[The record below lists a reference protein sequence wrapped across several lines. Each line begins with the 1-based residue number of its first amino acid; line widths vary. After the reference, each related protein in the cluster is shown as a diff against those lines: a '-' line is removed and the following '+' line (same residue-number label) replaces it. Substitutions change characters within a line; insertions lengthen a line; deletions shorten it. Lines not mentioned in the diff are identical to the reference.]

1 MSAEKTVVPEKSK
14 KDSWEKA
21 DIILRPLG
29 ALITAITIALVGFF
43 ANYYITQYQQKDTK
57 AKLFTELMSQRENS
71 ESALRKDMFN
81 SIMNNILNDKEH
93 ISIDEKI
100 LQLELL
106 AYNFHESLNLMPL
119 FEYLDRLNN
128 KQNRKNPEL
137 RYSYR
142 NRVIKMSDAI
152 IQKQISTLEENFKH
166 KDCVF
171 TFGEEKDTA
180 NKLKSTLLNSYQDS
194 IKYNNAILKLKS
206 NPKYAYFDA
215 DSFFVYKDTIHGK
228 NNSYRLLNQS
238 VQIQV
243 SNFDPFSETAT
254 ITLNVTSTTSNRS
267 TVLKRDLHH
276 ATFNINHFEFPMID
290 NTRLE
295 NDMRLAVVLHR
306 FNVNK
311 NSEDPAQRKIMRI
324 EFSVV
329 YFPASLAS
337 LKEKSNLND
346 LLLKFEA
353 EN

>member
-1 MSAEKTVVPEKSK
+1 MSVEKTVVPEKSK

-43 ANYYITQYQQKDTK
+43 ANYFITQYQQKDTK

-128 KQNRKNPEL
+128 KQNKNNPEL

-142 NRVIKMSDAI
+142 NRLLKMSDAI

-171 TFGEEKDTA
+171 TFGEEKDSTIKSNIISTHEDSLDY
-180 NKLKSTLLNSYQDS
+180 NKAILRLKS
-194 IKYNNAILKLKS
+194 K
-206 NPKYAYFDA
+206 PKYAYFDA
-215 DSFFVYKDTIHGK
+215 DSFYVFKDTIHGK
-228 NNSYRLLNQS
+228 NNLYRLLNQS

-243 SNFDPFSETAT
+243 SNFDTYNESVT
-254 ITLNVTSTTSNRS
+254 ITMNVTSTISNTV
-267 TVLKRDLHH
+267 TVLKKDLHH
-276 ATFNINHFEFPMID
+276 ATFNVNHFEFPMID

-295 NDMRLAVVLHR
+295 NDMRIAVVLHR

-353 EN
+353 GN

>member
-1 MSAEKTVVPEKSK
+1 MSVEKTVVPEKSK

-43 ANYYITQYQQKDTK
+43 ANYFITQYQQKDTK

-128 KQNRKNPEL
+128 KQNSNNPEL

-142 NRVIKMSDAI
+142 NRLLKMSDAI
-152 IQKQISTLEENFKH
+152 IQKQISALEEKFKH

-171 TFGEEKDTA
+171 TFGEETDTTL
-180 NKLKSTLLNSYQDS
+180 KLKDIRADS
-194 IKYNNAILKLKS
+194 HKDSLIYYDAILKLKS
-206 NPKYAYFDA
+206 KPKYAYFDA
-215 DSFFVYKDTIHGK
+215 DSFYVFKDTIHGK
-228 NNSYRLLNQS
+228 NNSYRLLNHS

-243 SNFDPFSETAT
+243 TNFDPYNESAT
-254 ITLNVTSTTSNRS
+254 ITLNVTTTTSNRS
-267 TVLKRDLHH
+267 TVLKKDLHH
-276 ATFNINHFEFPMID
+276 AAFNVNHFEFPMID

-295 NDMRLAVVLHR
+295 NDMRIAVVLHR

-311 NSEDPAQRKIMRI
+311 NSEDPAERKIMRI
-324 EFSVV
+324 EFSVI

-346 LLLKFEA
+346 LLLKFES